1 MGTHESWDNNH
12 HHHYK
17 TIKHDFKN
25 KNQREKFKGKS
36 ARNVKKAGSYI
47 SLS

>member
-25 KNQREKFKGKS
+25 KNQKEKNLRVS
-36 ARNVKKAGSYI
+36 QPEM
-47 SLS
+47 